1 MTLAKRLVGLVVFF
15 VGFSGAVWAQDKRPD
30 QAAIVDSFK
39 QKIQDVLKAENS
51 KRGPEHAEFVSRNVE
66 TPAPPAAPVI
76 VPIQGKGLMAG
87 YVLKDGS
94 PCKTWHTGRCYQ
106 GFTDSSGAL
115 YVNSK
120 GVPCNPEK
128 NPDTCSAN
136 GVTAA
141 AKLAA
146 AKAAAK
152 PIVNVL
158 WRKRYTATVSEFGF
172 DVRVTD
178 SLVTPYT
185 GVFSYSEVI
194 WLTAEHP
201 TKEEAEQDSN
211 FTSSLQSSHTLTY
224 GYQDGK
230 WVFLK

>member
-1 MTLAKRLVGLVVFF
+1 MGRGTSVNDAKKRFVALAVFLT
-15 VGFSGAVWAQDKRPD
+15 GFSGMVQAQEKRPD

-39 QKIQDVLKAENS
+39 QKIQDILKAENS

-66 TPAPPAAPVI
+66 TPAAPVI
-76 VPIQGKGLMAG
+76 VPVQGKGLMAG

-106 GFTDSSGAL
+106 GFTDGSGAL

-128 NPDTCSAN
+128 RPDTCSAN
-136 GVTAA
+136 GVSAA

-146 AKAAAK
+146 AK
-152 PIVNVL
+152 PIVSVL
-158 WRKRYTATVSEFGF
+158 WRKRYTETVSQYGF
-172 DVRVTD
+172 DVKVTD

-185 GVFSYSEVI
+185 GILSYSQVS

-201 TKEEAEQDSN
+201 TKEEAEKDDK
-211 FTSSLQSSHTLTY
+211 FISSLSNSFTFTY
-224 GYQDGK
+224 GYQDGQWK
-230 WVFLK
+230 LLK